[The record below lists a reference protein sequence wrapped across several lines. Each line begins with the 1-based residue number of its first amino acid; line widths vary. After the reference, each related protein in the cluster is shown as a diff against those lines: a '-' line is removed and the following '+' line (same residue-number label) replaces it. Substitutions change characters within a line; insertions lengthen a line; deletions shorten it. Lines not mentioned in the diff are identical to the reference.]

1 MKANPLK
8 QSVLLAA
15 VVGLFCLALAAA
27 GALAPMAVLVLSR
40 THSREPRFCFSRSV
54 SKSSRFRL
62 VDVSMSMYFPDR

>member
-27 GALAPMAVLVLSR
+27 ALLLFRRRKKAPPQAK
-40 THSREPRFCFSRSV
+40 HPEKAPEDDA
-54 SKSSRFRL
+54 KQ
-62 VDVSMSMYFPDR
+62 